1 MSPTS
6 YPAFLQKKRDST
18 PRCYL
23 YRPSG
28 YEPDELSRFF
38 IEKAGLHSA
47 MLFFCDLRA
56 YYTLKSTPLLG
67 LQRYNTP
74 YYYTNICAK
83 VCNIFFKFVN
93 SGDEYHISISFSPS
107 FLPLPLKNLSKNRTS
122 TRFMEADTC
131 APKRWQSLKRQLTN
145 LSPEEFARYLQ
156 KGQSATLIDVRTPE
170 EYERGCLP
178 GAINISYLTPD
189 LWDRLEQLDP
199 TGCYLVYCR
208 TERRSLRVCT
218 LLQNGGFREVYN
230 LDGGLL
236 AWEEKMGMVND
247 E

>member
-1 MSPTS
+1 
-6 YPAFLQKKRDST
+6 
-18 PRCYL
+18 
-23 YRPSG
+23 
-28 YEPDELSRFF
+28 
-38 IEKAGLHSA
+38 
-47 MLFFCDLRA
+47 
-56 YYTLKSTPLLG
+56 
-67 LQRYNTP
+67 
-74 YYYTNICAK
+74 
-83 VCNIFFKFVN
+83 
-93 SGDEYHISISFSPS
+93 
-107 FLPLPLKNLSKNRTS
+107 
-122 TRFMEADTC
+122 MEADTC
-131 APKRWQSLKRQLTN
+131 VPKRWQALKRQLNN

-156 KGQSATLIDVRTPE
+156 KVQGATLIDVRTPE

-218 LLQNGGFREVYN
+218 LLQNGGYREVYN

-236 AWEEKMGMVND
+236 ALEGEMGMMND